1 MIRYSKEH
9 EWVRVDG
16 DSATVG
22 ISEHAVSELG
32 DITFVELP
40 EIGNTVSK
48 DDSVA
53 FIESVKAA
61 SDVYTPI
68 SGEITEV
75 NERLED
81 EPEIINASPL
91 DEGWI
96 YKMRV
101 SDNSEL
107 DTLMDEEAYK
117 AYIASL

>member
-40 EIGNTVSK
+40 EVGNSVSK

-96 YKMRV
+96 YKMKV
-101 SDNSEL
+101 SDSSEL

>member
-9 EWVRVDG
+9 EWVRVEG
-16 DSATVG
+16 ESATVG

-48 DDSVA
+48 DESVA

-61 SDVYTPI
+61 SDVYTPV

-96 YKMRV
+96 YKIKV
-101 SDNSEL
+101 SDSSEL
-107 DTLMDEEAYK
+107 DSLMDEEAYK

>member
-40 EIGNTVSK
+40 EVGNTVSK

-96 YKMRV
+96 YKMKV
-101 SDNSEL
+101 SDSSEL

>member
-9 EWVRVDG
+9 EWVRVEG
-16 DSATVG
+16 ESAMVG

-48 DDSVA
+48 DKSVA

-61 SDVYTPI
+61 SDVYTPV

-96 YKMRV
+96 YKIKV
-101 SDNSEL
+101 SDSSEL
-107 DTLMDEEAYK
+107 DSLMDEEAYK